1 MAWPPSEVFDGAFLA
16 LAPGIARVLF
26 RTVRRCS
33 TAASLVLMSLFAPAA
48 RAQAAPQQ
56 AHVHGAAK
64 IGVVVQGD
72 TVSITLESPLE
83 SLIGFEHRPKTPA
96 QQAAATALQARMRG
110 GTDLFR
116 FDAGA
121 SCSLVK
127 ADAESAIFQPAPAGA
142 AAEAHNDLDASFE
155 FRCASP
161 ERLTQLDVGLFAAYP
176 RLQRLEVEV
185 ATDKGQF
192 KRDLKRPARI
202 VTLKR

>member
-1 MAWPPSEVFDGAFLA
+1 M
-16 LAPGIARVLF
+16 
-26 RTVRRCS
+26 
-33 TAASLVLMSLFAPAA
+33 
-48 RAQAAPQQ
+48 
-56 AHVHGAAK
+56 
-64 IGVVVQGD
+64 
-72 TVSITLESPLE
+72 VSITFESPLE
-83 SLIGFEHRPKTPA
+83 NLIGFEHRPKTPA
-96 QQAAATALQARMRG
+96 QQAAANALQARMRA

-121 SCSLVK
+121 GCSLVK
-127 ADAESAIFQPAPAGA
+127 ADAKSAIFQPAPAGA

-161 ERLTQLDVGLFAAYP
+161 ERLTQFDVGLFAAYP

-202 VTLKR
+202 LTLRR

>member
-1 MAWPPSEVFDGAFLA
+1 M
-16 LAPGIARVLF
+16 
-26 RTVRRCS
+26 
-33 TAASLVLMSLFAPAA
+33 SLVAPVA

-116 FDAGA
+116 FDAA
-121 SCSLVK
+121 R
-127 ADAESAIFQPAPAGA
+127 AQP
-142 AAEAHNDLDASFE
+142 
-155 FRCASP
+155 
-161 ERLTQLDVGLFAAYP
+161 
-176 RLQRLEVEV
+176 
-185 ATDKGQF
+185 GQG
-192 KRDLKRPARI
+192 RRRIRNLPARAGG
-202 VTLKR
+202 RRDRSAQRP